1 MLVTSSLNMYKWFLA
16 WRYLH
21 TKLIAFFGIASVMLC
36 VAMVLVVMSV
46 MGGFLDTIR
55 ARSKGLQS
63 EIVIESN
70 SLQGFPFYE
79 EFSAFVKRELPDVVR
94 VTTPSIYSYGIFRVP
109 ATNLTKPVRVM
120 GIRLEDYVQIND
132 FKKGLHYERYFPGTT
147 TMKPQKQPLAGYSGS
162 DMLSLPPEF
171 AEANRRWRET
181 ETDLEKIA
189 NFDRQPFV
197 IAEYPEVRPLALGER
212 VFAVGSEAPAYVG
225 AERDG
230 VIVGVDLLHYR
241 RADGD
246 FDRNLARGAE
256 LALTL
261 MPLTGSGTT
270 TGEPPILW
278 PVRYADDSR
287 TGIFEID
294 SLCVYVDL
302 DVLQHKLA
310 MDPQVTA
317 DGGKTLARTSQL
329 LIGLQPGVDLDAAK
343 AQIQEMWWQFLG
355 QIPSMVSQ
363 AEARALELVKVY
375 TWEDLQRDFIA
386 AVEKEKVLVTILF
399 SLISV
404 VAIALVG
411 CIFYMIVEKK
421 TRDIGILKAIG
432 ASGRGVAG
440 MFVVYAGAVGVCGAV
455 LGLFLGSVFVWNIN
469 DIQDWLAQLNPQLR
483 VWSPE
488 VYSFDRIPEEVKRA
502 DAIWVALVAVLASIV
517 GSLIPAYLAGRI
529 WPVQALRYE

>member
-1 MLVTSSLNMYKWFLA
+1 MYKWFLA

-36 VAMVLVVMSV
+36 VAMVLVVISV

-55 ARSKGLQS
+55 SRSKGLHS
-63 EIVIESN
+63 EIVVESG
-70 SLQGFPFYE
+70 SLQGFPYYD
-79 EFSAFVKRELPDVVR
+79 EFARYAKEQLPDLIR
-94 VTTPSIYSYGIFRVP
+94 VTTPSVYSYGIFRVP

-120 GIRLEDYVQIND
+120 GVRLDEYVRIND
-132 FKKGLHYERYFPGTT
+132 FKKGLYYERYYPGTT
-147 TMKPQKQPLAGYSGS
+147 TLATQKQPVAGFDANGEIR
-162 DMLSLPPEF
+162 LPKEL
-171 AEANRRWRET
+171 EDANAAWRAT
-181 ETDLEKIA
+181 ETDQERIA
-189 NFDRQPFV
+189 DFDREPFAKTPFPYV
-197 IAEYPEVRPLALGER
+197 TPSPPGER
-212 VFAVGSEAPAYVG
+212 VYAVDSGEPQYAG

-241 RADGD
+241 RADGN
-246 FDRNLARGAE
+246 FDRYLARGAD

-287 TGIFEID
+287 SGIFEID

-302 DVLQHKLA
+302 EVLQHKVA
-310 MDPQVTA
+310 MDPQPLA
-317 DGGKTLARTSQL
+317 EGGKTLARASQL
-329 LIGLQPGVDLDAAK
+329 LMGLHPNVDLNAAK
-343 AQIQEMWWQFLG
+343 ERIQYVWARFLE
-355 QIPSMVSQ
+355 QLPESIS
-363 AEARALELVKVY
+363 EADSRALYLVQVY
-375 TWEDLQRDFIA
+375 TWEDLQKDFIA
-386 AVEKEKVLVTILF
+386 AVEKEKVLVTLLF
-399 SLISV
+399 SLISI

-440 MFVVYAGAVGVCGAV
+440 LFMVYAGAVGICGAL
-455 LGLFLGSVFVWNIN
+455 LGLVVGSLFVWNIN
-469 DIQDWLAQLNPQLR
+469 DIQDQLAWINPQLR

-502 DAIWVALVAVLASIV
+502 DALAIALIAVLASIV
-517 GSLIPAYLAGRI
+517 GSLIPAYRAGRV

>member
-1 MLVTSSLNMYKWFLA
+1 MYKWFLA

-55 ARSKGLQS
+55 ARSKGLHS
-63 EIVIESN
+63 EIVVESN

-79 EFSAFVKRELPDVVR
+79 EFARFVKSELPDVVR
-94 VTTPSIYSYGIFRVP
+94 VTTPSVYTYGIFRVP
-109 ATNLTKPVRVM
+109 ATNLTRPVRIM
-120 GIRLEDYVQIND
+120 GIRLDEYVQVND
-132 FKKGLHYERYFPGTT
+132 FRKGLHYERYYPGTT
-147 TMKPQKQPLAGYSGS
+147 SLALQRQPLAGY
-162 DMLSLPPEF
+162 DANDVLRLPPEL
-171 AEANRRWRET
+171 EQANARWKASET
-181 ETDLEKIA
+181 ESKRVAEYE
-189 NFDRQPFV
+189 RQPFV
-197 IAEYPEVRPLALGER
+197 LADYPDVRPVAYGER
-212 VFAVGSEAPAYVG
+212 VFAVGSQGPGYVG

-230 VIVGVDLLHYR
+230 IIIGVDLVHIR
-241 RADGD
+241 RADGN
-246 FDRNLARGAE
+246 FNRFLARGAD

-261 MPLTGSGTT
+261 LPLTGAGTT

-294 SLCVYVDL
+294 SLCVYADFS
-302 DVLQHKLA
+302 VLQHKLA
-310 MDPQVTA
+310 MDPQPSA
-317 DGGKTLARTSQL
+317 EGGMTLPRASQL
-329 LIGLQPGVDLDAAK
+329 LVGLHPAVDLDAAK
-343 AQIQEMWWQFLG
+343 AQIQESWWRFLG
-355 QIPSMVSQ
+355 QVPSLVSD
-363 AEARALELVKVY
+363 AEAKALEMVQVY
-375 TWEDLQRDFIA
+375 TWEDLQREFIA

-440 MFVVYAGAVGVCGAV
+440 LFILYAGAVGVCGAI
-455 LGLFLGSVFVWNIN
+455 LGLLIGSVFVWNIN
-469 DIQDWLAQLNPQLR
+469 DIQDYLAHLNPQLR

-502 DAIWVALVAVLASIV
+502 DALWVAAIAILSSIV

>member
-1 MLVTSSLNMYKWFLA
+1 MYKWFLA

-55 ARSKGLQS
+55 ARSKGLHS
-63 EIVIESN
+63 EIVVESN

-94 VTTPSIYSYGIFRVP
+94 VATPSVYSYGVFRVP

-120 GIRLEDYVQIND
+120 GIRMAEYVQIND
-132 FKKGLHYERYFPGTT
+132 FKKGLHYERYYPGTT
-147 TMKPQKQPLAGYSGS
+147 SMAPQKQPLAGYAESNE
-162 DMLSLPPEF
+162 LKLPAEF
-171 AEANRRWRET
+171 EEANQHWRAAEP
-181 ETDLEKIA
+181 DPEKITA
-189 NFDRQPFV
+189 YDRSPFGL
-197 IAEYPEVRPLALGER
+197 AEYPDVRPLSLGER
-212 VFAVGSEAPAYVG
+212 VFAVDGDAPKYVG

-241 RADGD
+241 RPDGN
-246 FDRNLARGAE
+246 FNRLVARGAD

-261 MPLTGSGTT
+261 MPLTGSGTA

-302 DVLQHKLA
+302 AVLQHKLG
-310 MDPQVTA
+310 MDAQSRTS
-317 DGGKTLARTSQL
+317 GGKTLPRTSQL
-329 LIGLQPGVDLDAAK
+329 LIGLQPGVDLNAAK
-343 AQIQEMWWQFLG
+343 VQIQEAWWRFLG
-355 QIPSMVSQ
+355 QVPELVSD
-363 AEARALELVKVY
+363 AEAKALELVQVY

-440 MFVVYAGAVGVCGAV
+440 LFMVYAVAVGVCGAI
-455 LGLFLGSVFVWNIN
+455 LGLAMGSVFVWNIN
-469 DIQDWLAQLNPQLR
+469 DIQDLLAQLNPQLR

-502 DAIWVALVAVLASIV
+502 DAIWVALIAVVSSLV